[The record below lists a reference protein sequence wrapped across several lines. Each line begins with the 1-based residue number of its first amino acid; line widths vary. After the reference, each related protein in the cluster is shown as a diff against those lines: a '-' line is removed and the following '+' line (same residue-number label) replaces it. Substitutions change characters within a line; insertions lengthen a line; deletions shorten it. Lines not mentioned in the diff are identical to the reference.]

1 MTALEERT
9 TNSALSDMAR
19 DRLWMHFTRH
29 SIFENGGEVPIIT
42 RGEGAY
48 LYESTAKSTSTDLLD
63 YSLCNWDMVAA
74 N

>member
-9 TNSALSDMAR
+9 TNSAMSDLAR

-29 SIFENGGEVPIIT
+29 STFENGGEVPIIT

-48 LYESTAKSTSTDLLD
+48 L
-63 YSLCNWDMVAA
+63 
-74 N
+74 